1 MEVHLDPKEVLAH
14 LNEMGYRNI
23 TPEQLRDFVRDLKKL
38 IKYDVQHC
46 KCENWHG
53 GLCTTCSSRSA
64 TPSERPPLSSVNG
77 TQHQPKGSKLSDDK
91 KPTKTDASCREYTVT
106 AEIKTGYPKSNK
118 LKKPDSV
125 KFEKENKIEIVEYT
139 KPAPSFIKPWQLQ
152 RGSMPSRSDPVSLYH
167 KYQTY
172 WRQQKVPGEDSRAEL
187 RWRVRE
193 KMIGQDPH
201 PRKNTWLFKVKS
213 CIDDNK
219 HINKI
224 FCEEEYYPSA

>member
-46 KCENWHG
+46 KCENWHS

-64 TPSERPPLSSVNG
+64 TPNERPPLSSVNG
-77 TQHQPKGSKLSDDK
+77 TQHQPRGDKLSDDK

-118 LKKPDSV
+118 LKKPDNV

-139 KPAPSFIKPWQLQ
+139 KPAPSSSFESFF
-152 RGSMPSRSDPVSLYH
+152 RGILIPKKQEVNFKQAVVKVFEWIHLY
-167 KYQTY
+167 
-172 WRQQKVPGEDSRAEL
+172 SS
-187 RWRVRE
+187 
-193 KMIGQDPH
+193 
-201 PRKNTWLFKVKS
+201 F
-213 CIDDNK
+213 
-219 HINKI
+219 
-224 FCEEEYYPSA
+224 